1 MNSQKSFLGLERCKT
16 FPSFFCRGSRCVDS
30 RLILGILQISL
41 SSQSVSAPDLPA
53 ADKMMDWT
61 LVAKITEVKI
71 LTMINDHH
79 DQVTFDNDDHD
90 NHGGDIFD
98 HDQMLM

>member
-1 MNSQKSFLGLERCKT
+1 
-16 FPSFFCRGSRCVDS
+16 
-30 RLILGILQISL
+30 
-41 SSQSVSAPDLPA
+41 
-53 ADKMMDWT
+53 MMDWT

-90 NHGGDIFD
+90 NHGGDNFD